1 MASGVSAPIAAPPAA
16 DAAPKA
22 LPRFYH
28 PEIDGLR
35 FVAFAA
41 VFAHHALPHTPL
53 NAIARIS
60 PAIAAWIAAAARAGG
75 FGVDLF
81 FVLSA
86 YLISELL
93 LYEQTARGTIDVRSF
108 YLRRALRI
116 WPLYYAFLAFAVVV
130 APLVLPR
137 QSLGG
142 RDLAAFTF
150 FGANWACAL
159 RGYPQ
164 SVAAPLWSVSI
175 EEQFYLVWP
184 LVLWLVPRAKLR
196 WVAVA
201 MIVIANLTRVGLALA
216 GTRHPGVW
224 CNTFARLDPIA
235 CGTLAALALH
245 QRRFELAPAQ
255 RWLLGLAGVAAIV
268 TVARYFDF
276 EGSVW
281 DPMVICPV
289 VAAASVA
296 ILAATLAVDPQRR
309 LLARAPM
316 VYLGRISYGLYVFHA
331 FGLALATSWITSSSP
346 VVELLGRS
354 GVALALTLALA
365 AASYRW
371 LERPFLRLKERFSH
385 VASRP
390 GG

>member
-1 MASGVSAPIAAPPAA
+1 MATGRSAPLAPGPTA
-16 DAAPKA
+16 AAPKP
-22 LPRFYH
+22 LPKFYH

-41 VFAHHALPHTPL
+41 VFAHHALPHAPL
-53 NAIARIS
+53 NAVARIS
-60 PAIAAWIAAAARAGG
+60 PGLAAWIAAGARAGG

-108 YLRRALRI
+108 YIRRALRI

-130 APLVLPR
+130 APLLLPR
-137 QSLGG
+137 QQLGG

-184 LVLWLVPRAKLR
+184 LVLWLVPRARLK

-201 MIVIANLTRVGLALA
+201 MIVIANAARVVLAL
-216 GTRHPGVW
+216 GDTRHPGVW

-235 CGTLAALALH
+235 CGTLTALALH
-245 QRRFELAPAQ
+245 QRRFELSPA
-255 RWLLGLAGVAAIV
+255 RRALLGGAGVATV
-268 TVARYFDF
+268 VVVARYFDF
-276 EGSVW
+276 EGSRW
-281 DPMVICPV
+281 DPMVICPA
-289 VAAASVA
+289 VAAASVG
-296 ILAATLAVDPQRR
+296 ILLATLAIDPRKR
-309 LLARAPM
+309 LLAKAPV

-331 FGLALATSWITSSSP
+331 FGLALAASWINSSSP
-346 VVELLGRS
+346 IVELGGRS
-354 GVALALTLALA
+354 GVALALTLLLA
-365 AASYRW
+365 AASYQW

>member
-1 MASGVSAPIAAPPAA
+1 MAQVSTSLQPVE
-16 DAAPKA
+16 AAPKP

-41 VFAHHALPHTPL
+41 VFAHHALPHAPL
-53 NAIARIS
+53 NAVARVS
-60 PAIAAWIAAAARAGG
+60 PAIAGWIAAAARAGG

-81 FVLSA
+81 FVISA

-108 YLRRALRI
+108 YVRRALRI

-130 APLVLPR
+130 APLLLPR
-137 QSLGG
+137 EHLGS

-159 RGYPQ
+159 GGYPQ

-184 LVLWLVPRAKLR
+184 LILWLVPRAKLK

-201 MIVIANLTRVGLALA
+201 MIVIANVTRVALALSN
-216 GTRHPGVW
+216 TRHPGVW

-235 CGTLAALALH
+235 CGTLTALALH
-245 QRRFELAPAQ
+245 QRRFELAPMQ
-255 RWLLGLAGVAAIV
+255 RWLLGGAGVATILV
-268 TVARYFDF
+268 VARYFDF
-276 EGSVW
+276 EGPRW
-281 DPMVICPV
+281 DPMVICPAI
-289 VAAASVA
+289 AAASVA
-296 ILAATLAVDPQRR
+296 ILLSTLAVDPQRR
-309 LLARAPM
+309 LLARKPV

-331 FGLALATSWITSSSP
+331 LGLALGASWITSSSP
-346 VVELLGRS
+346 IVELGGRA
-354 GVALALTLALA
+354 GVALAITFLLS

-371 LERPFLRLKERFSH
+371 LEKPFLRLKERFSH

>member
-1 MASGVSAPIAAPPAA
+1 MNDARPISAPKP
-16 DAAPKA
+16 

-41 VFAHHALPHTPL
+41 VFAHHALPHVPL
-53 NAIARIS
+53 NALVRLS
-60 PAIAAWIAAAARAGG
+60 PQLAAWVAAAARAGG

-108 YLRRALRI
+108 YVRRALRI
-116 WPLYYAFLAFAVVV
+116 WPLYYAFLLFAAFI
-130 APLVLPR
+130 APLILPR
-137 QSLGG
+137 QHLGA
-142 RDLAAFTF
+142 RDAVAFTF

-159 RGYPQ
+159 WGYPP

-184 LVLWLVPRAKLR
+184 LVLWLIPRARLK
-196 WVAVA
+196 WVALA
-201 MIVIANLTRVGLALA
+201 MIALANLARLVLALTD
-216 GTRHPGVW
+216 TRHPGVW

-235 CGTLAALALH
+235 CGTLTALALH
-245 QRRFELAPAQ
+245 QRKFELPTAQ
-255 RWLLGLAGVAAIV
+255 RWLLGIAGVGTV
-268 TVARYFDF
+268 LVVARYFDF
-276 EGSVW
+276 SGSRW
-281 DPMVICPV
+281 DPMVICPAI
-289 VAAASVA
+289 AASSVA
-296 ILAATLAVDPQRR
+296 ILLATLAVDPHQR
-309 LLARAPM
+309 LLARAPL

-331 FGLALATSWITSSSP
+331 FGLALAALWITSSSP
-346 VVELLGRS
+346 AVEIGGRF
-354 GVALALTLALA
+354 ALAFAITFVLA
-365 AASYRW
+365 AASYQG
-371 LERPFLRLKERFSH
+371 LERPFLKLKERFSH